1 MLVFL
6 VAALLVEICF
16 FNFYYVK
23 GCFTSWERIPISLS
37 YQDAVGN
44 SYAQLQRGITSIALP
59 PQEGLVLK
67 NIAFELVSD
76 EHFMVKG
83 SVLVKICL
91 PRVVPLW
98 WPLMAQPW

>member
-1 MLVFL
+1 MSKAVSPH
-6 VAALLVEICF
+6 
-16 FNFYYVK
+16 
-23 GCFTSWERIPISLS
+23 GERIPISLS

-83 SVLVKICL
+83 SVLVKNELRRHLGAVIN
-91 PRVVPLW
+91 
-98 WPLMAQPW
+98 